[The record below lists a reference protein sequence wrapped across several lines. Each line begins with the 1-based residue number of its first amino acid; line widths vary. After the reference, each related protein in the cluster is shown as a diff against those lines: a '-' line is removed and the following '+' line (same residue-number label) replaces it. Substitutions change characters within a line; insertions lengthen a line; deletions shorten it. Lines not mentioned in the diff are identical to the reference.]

1 MSTQRPPDRVLIA
14 DDHPVIVAALSEML
28 GSALDTDS
36 IRIDSVS
43 DGERLLQALEDDR
56 FDYLVMDLHMPGELQ
71 SVPLLRAALKKQ
83 PRLQVI
89 IYTGTELPS
98 LALTTLETGA
108 RAFVSKS
115 SHPSTIVEAV
125 LAVMRGNTYTDPA
138 IDIASAKSHP
148 WRQLSSSEQAVV
160 LALARGENLQAIAL
174 DSNRSYKTVT
184 THKYNALRKLGLKS
198 KDELFRYLEKHGLG
212 HLLQ

>member
-1 MSTQRPPDRVLIA
+1 MSTQRHADRVLIA

-43 DGERLLQALEDDR
+43 DGERLLQALEDDL

-71 SVPLLRAALKKQ
+71 SVPLLRAVLKKQ

-174 DSNRSYKTVT
+174 DSNRSYKTIT

>member
-1 MSTQRPPDRVLIA
+1 MSTQQNPARVLIA

-28 GSALDTDS
+28 GSALDMDG
-36 IRIDSVS
+36 IRIDSVP
-43 DGERLLQALEDDR
+43 DGDRLLQTLENHL
-56 FDYLVMDLHMPGELQ
+56 FDYLVMDLHMPGKLQ
-71 SVPLLRAALKKQ
+71 SVSLLRAVLDKQ

-89 IYTGTELPS
+89 IYTGMELPS

-125 LAVMRGNTYTDPA
+125 LAVMRGNTYTDPT
-138 IDIASAKSHP
+138 IDIGSAKSHP
-148 WRQLSSSEQAVV
+148 WRQLSSTEQAVV